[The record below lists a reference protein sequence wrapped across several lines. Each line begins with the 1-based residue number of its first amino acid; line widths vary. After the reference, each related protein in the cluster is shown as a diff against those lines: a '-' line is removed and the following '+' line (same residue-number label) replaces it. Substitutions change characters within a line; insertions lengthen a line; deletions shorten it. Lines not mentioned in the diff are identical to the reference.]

1 MPPIA
6 KRPQHIRL
14 AVPRPRKVSPRNGA
28 RASRRPPRRGG
39 PQRRVTAAE
48 RQVLAFWRTLAPEEI
63 GAGRRCVLER
73 VLALNGPASAGS
85 RRLHAR
91 ANSALVIGA
100 AVDLL
105 LRRGELGSRYAD
117 FVMSCLLAHGLQGD
131 AASPFIL
138 AHALSRLARQS
149 ERHAACLDLSV
160 RWRQWSRRPTPGPLT
175 DPLQPPA

>member
-1 MPPIA
+1 M
-6 KRPQHIRL
+6 
-14 AVPRPRKVSPRNGA
+14 
-28 RASRRPPRRGG
+28 
-39 PQRRVTAAE
+39 TATE
-48 RQVLAFWRTLAPEEI
+48 RQALAFWRTLAPEEI
-63 GAGRRCVLER
+63 GAGRRRVLER
-73 VLALNGPASAGS
+73 VLALNGPASVGS

-105 LRRGELGSRYAD
+105 LRRGALDSRYAD

-160 RWRQWSRRPTPGPLT
+160 RWRQWSRRPAPGPLT
-175 DPLQPPA
+175 DPPQPPA